1 MWWAVGM
8 NWDSLLTDLES
19 RFDAERRTNIAAEAA
34 DLAEAE
40 IAALHLADRLRGAVG
55 RTVHLRTR
63 GGAAVDGV
71 VRRAEDAFVLLDEGE
86 GIQSLVPL
94 DAVALASPLP
104 GPAPAPNGHHRP
116 SLQGA
121 LRELARAGTRVRV
134 ICASQEVTGRLARVG
149 ADYIDVA
156 RDPVSGHTPGAITI
170 ALAVID
176 VVRSR

>member
-1 MWWAVGM
+1 M
-8 NWDSLLTDLES
+8 NWDSLLADLES
-19 RFDAERRTNIAAEAA
+19 RFDAERRADITAEAA

-40 IAALHLADRLRGAVG
+40 IADLHLADRLRGASG

-71 VRRAEDAFVLLDEGE
+71 VLRAEESFVLIGEGE

-94 DAVALASPLP
+94 PAITLASPLP
-104 GPAPAPNGHHRP
+104 GPAPAPVGGRRP
-116 SLQGA
+116 SIQAA

-134 ICASQEVTGRLARVG
+134 IFAAQEVTGRLSRVG
-149 ADYIDVA
+149 ADYIDVV
-156 RDPVSGHTPGAITI
+156 RDGITPGHAAGAFTI
-170 ALAVID
+170 ALPTIE